1 MWQKMT
7 RVEMQSRFSWDGGQ
21 RRSYWKFRRQPCATL
36 ECTFQAEADLGLGQ
50 NSPRTEGWPRWL
62 ECAVDTGY
70 VWHERSLERCKAW
83 RRQGFCE
90 SFQHKHHCLNESMGL
105 TCCQGWPSL
114 GVRNPIVRGGWL
126 RPTVR
131 NHPAVSDDCGKD
143 LHCLAHH
150 SPVYTQG
157 WLCPSPVHLLKPWV
171 SPARAC
177 LCRAVAAEG
186 EVVDK
191 GMQLSAVA
199 DWAALDR
206 IRSNRGFWRRN
217 GQRKWQRK
225 EGGAVL
231 GHPLTSFVM
240 LGKPCISFFT
250 KQCLTMTLVSTQIW
264 WTEDYSP
271 WNCKEL
277 NLTEWPTHTHT
288 GGNEKMDSENK
299 LLLPYSS

>member
-7 RVEMQSRFSWDGGQ
+7 RVEMWSRFIWVGVRDGPSG
-21 RRSYWKFRRQPCATL
+21 SSGGSPVQPW
-36 ECTFQAEADLGLGQ
+36 ERTFQAEADLGLGQ
-50 NSPRTEGWPRWL
+50 SSPRTERWPQWL

-83 RRQGFCE
+83 HRQGFCE

-143 LHCLAHH
+143 THCLARRG
-150 SPVYTQG
+150 PVYTQG

-206 IRSNRGFWRRN
+206 IRSDRGFWRRN
-217 GQRKWQRK
+217 GQRKR
-225 EGGAVL
+225 
-231 GHPLTSFVM
+231 
-240 LGKPCISFFT
+240 GKKGVQS
-250 KQCLTMTLVSTQIW
+250 
-264 WTEDYSP
+264 
-271 WNCKEL
+271 
-277 NLTEWPTHTHT
+277 
-288 GGNEKMDSENK
+288 
-299 LLLPYSS
+299 